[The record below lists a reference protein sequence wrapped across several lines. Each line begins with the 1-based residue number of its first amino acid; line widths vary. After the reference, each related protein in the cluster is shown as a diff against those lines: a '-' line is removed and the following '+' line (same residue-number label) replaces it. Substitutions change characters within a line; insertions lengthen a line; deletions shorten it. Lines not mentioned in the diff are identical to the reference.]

1 MVSRMKGVLNSPPL
15 TLLPGGR
22 NYQSD
27 QENKSSQRTRTLGR
41 RREELYTTV
50 VILENT
56 KGGRNRRKEGETVFP
71 IQSSKLEN
79 TYTYARWNKATLGA
93 TRAED
98 PHNS

>member
-41 RREELYTTV
+41 EDGGRREG
-50 VILENT
+50 
-56 KGGRNRRKEGETVFP
+56 GGRKEEEKEGGTIHYCSYSREYKGRKE
-71 IQSSKLEN
+71 
-79 TYTYARWNKATLGA
+79 
-93 TRAED
+93 
-98 PHNS
+98 